1 MTYNVVIVEDDP
13 MVLFINQSYL
23 NKINNFKLIG
33 SADNEQ
39 AALDLLSQKKVD
51 LILIDAHLI
60 QGNGFNLVKLIRKK
74 GFTTD
79 IIMIT
84 AEKNSNFIEEMF
96 RYGVVDYILKPFN
109 FQRFEHSLSTFQ
121 SRKNI
126 LHSNSQLTQKEVD
139 GLKSYTSIVPEE
151 GLTLDKGLTQP
162 TLNLI
167 KKTIYQIDP
176 PFTINDLNSRLDL
189 SHVSIRKYIKY
200 LEDTGFLTTELEYQT
215 VGRPVSF
222 YYPKEKN

>member
-23 NKINNFKLIG
+23 KKISNFTLIG

-39 AALDLLSQKKVD
+39 SALDILSQEKVD

-60 QGNGFNLVKLIRKK
+60 QGNGFDLVKMIRKK

-84 AEKNSNFIEEMF
+84 AEKNSRFIEEMF

-109 FQRFEHSLSTFQ
+109 FQRFEHSLTTFQ
-121 SRKNI
+121 TRKKI
-126 LHSNSQLTQKEVD
+126 LLSNSQLSQKELD
-139 GLKSYTSIVPEE
+139 ELNNYTPTIPEE
-151 GLTLDKGLTQP
+151 NLTLEKGLTQP
-162 TLNLI
+162 TLSLI
-167 KKTIYQIDP
+167 KETIYNIDS
-176 PFTINDLNSRLDL
+176 PFTINDLNKELNL

-200 LEDTGFLTTELEYQT
+200 LEDTDFLTTELEYQNI
-215 VGRPVSF
+215 GRPVSF

>member
-23 NKINNFKLIG
+23 KKIDCFNLIG
-33 SADNEQ
+33 SVDNEQ
-39 AALDLLSQKKVD
+39 SALDILSQKKVD
-51 LILIDAHLI
+51 LILIDAHLT

-109 FQRFEHSLSTFQ
+109 FQRFEYSLSTFHA
-121 SRKNI
+121 RKNI

-151 GLTLDKGLTQP
+151 SLTLEKGLTQP

-167 KKTIYQIDP
+167 KKTIYKIDP
-176 PFTINDLNSRLDL
+176 PFTINDLNARLDL

-200 LEDTGFLTTELEYQT
+200 LEDTNFLTTTLEYQT
-215 VGRPVSF
+215 VGRPLTLYSL
-222 YYPKEKN
+222 KEKN

>member
-109 FQRFEHSLSTFQ
+109 FHRFERSLATFQ
-121 SRKNI
+121 ARKNI
-126 LHSNSQLTQKEVD
+126 LHSSSQLTPKELD
-139 GLKSYTSIVPEE
+139 GLNSYLSAIPEE
-151 GLTLDKGLTQP
+151 NLTLEKGLTQP

-167 KKTIYQIDP
+167 KKTIYNIKA
-176 PFTINDLNSRLDL
+176 PFTINDLNNELDL
-189 SHVSIRKYIKY
+189 SHVSIRKYIKH
-200 LEDTGFLTTELEYQT
+200 LEDTGFLISELEYQT
-215 VGRPVSF
+215 AGRPVSF

>member
-23 NKINNFKLIG
+23 KKIDCFNLIG
-33 SADNEQ
+33 SVDNEQ
-39 AALDLLSQKKVD
+39 SALDILSQKKVD
-51 LILIDAHLI
+51 LILIDAHLK

-139 GLKSYTSIVPEE
+139 GLKSYTSSVPEE